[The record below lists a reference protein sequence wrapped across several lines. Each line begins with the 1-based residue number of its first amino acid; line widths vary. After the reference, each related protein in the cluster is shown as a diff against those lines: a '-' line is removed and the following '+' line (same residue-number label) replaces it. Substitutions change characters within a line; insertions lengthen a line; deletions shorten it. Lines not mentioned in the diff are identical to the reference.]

1 MADTKSA
8 HNIHPYPCKY
18 PGDVVRRWLPEK
30 QCVILDPYCGS
41 GTTLLEATFS
51 GHSAIGVDCNPIAIL
66 IAKTKTANVTDA
78 EAAAVIQAA
87 EWCASQTEKR
97 KTSRKLHEFEGR
109 DHWFTDVVQN
119 ELSIALEAIEH
130 FELAGSSSLVFRCAI
145 SSIVNSVSNQD
156 SETRYCRTDKGIKK
170 SETTLL
176 LQKRTASILDALS
189 LRGRLH
195 ARAKVVEANFLKD
208 HAIKPGSVDAI
219 VTSPPYA
226 NTMDYYLYHKQRMN
240 VLSLSF
246 RSAMSQEI
254 GSRHEFSSKKAPA
267 DKWKSDYMA
276 SLGEMF
282 RCLKSNG
289 LATIVIGD
297 SQIAGKKVCAKELTV
312 ECAETVGFSV
322 ESCASEAMSG
332 KSRTFQ
338 ASFQRPG
345 KYEHTIC
352 LMKKER

>member
-18 PGDVVRRWLPEK
+18 PAEVVRRWLPEK
-30 QCVILDPYCGS
+30 ACTILDPYCGS

-51 GHSAIGVDCNPIAIL
+51 GHNAIGVDCNPIAIL
-66 IAKTKTANVTDA
+66 IAQTKTANVT
-78 EAAAVIQAA
+78 EADSKAVIEAA
-87 EWCASQTEKR
+87 EWCMLQTEKR
-97 KTSRKLHEFEGR
+97 KTALKLHEFEGR
-109 DHWFTDVVQN
+109 DHWFTDIAQN
-119 ELSIALEAIEH
+119 ELAIALEAIEH
-130 FELAGSSSLVFRCAI
+130 FKLSGSASLVFRCAI
-145 SSIVNSVSNQD
+145 SSIVNAVSNQD
-156 SETRYCRTDKGIKK
+156 SETRYCKTDKGIKK
-170 SETTLL
+170 SDTTQLL
-176 LQKRTASILDALS
+176 HKRSKSILEALH
-189 LRGRLH
+189 LRGRVK
-195 ARAKVVEANFLKD
+195 ARAKVIEANFLKD
-208 HAIKPGSVDAI
+208 HAIKPESVDAI

-276 SLGEMF
+276 SLREMF
-282 RCLKSNG
+282 SCLRSNG

-297 SQIAGKKVCAKELTV
+297 SQIAGKKVCAKELTT
-312 ECAETVGFSV
+312 ECAENVGFTV

-352 LMKKER
+352 LKKKER